1 MGTSLEGAGVSE
13 IKNAPSTSV
22 NRLSL
27 TLFSLDAQILYLSNV
42 FFAIYTYIYLKK
54 FSFYQYRVNAASM
67 IRATP
72 FVHLFIASPRMCS
85 VCS

>member
-42 FFAIYTYIYLKK
+42 FFAIYTYIY
-54 FSFYQYRVNAASM
+54 
-67 IRATP
+67 I
-72 FVHLFIASPRMCS
+72 
-85 VCS
+85 